1 MSIHDQLTSD
11 TQPRHNRNL
20 PLLDAIRASYLRS
33 RCFQLDARTSVV
45 VNSCHS
51 SSSATPIL
59 DTSLGMKVWEHA
71 KRRAEDN
78 CILLQS
84 LHEST
89 PSLLTPFLNTLPI
102 NLPTSV
108 VASLQALQPFL
119 YCVTPDNSA
128 SSRYAALALTLG
140 IGLEGKVSSTIL
152 SIRIHSL
159 DTASNIF
166 ELATDVSK
174 YAFHVFYYIIAFT
187 STPAEKA
194 LLKLKEIHEYFI
206 LSTNGTS
213 TNGTSWPPSQV
224 GLSNALAASDFRQAL
239 KDIGIK
245 GADHCNLIATLA
257 GLLTLGNTLDETIS
271 SKDMKETC
279 DEAGLLLSIEPSVLL
294 SLSHSQRHYFITSV
308 YGSLVNWVA
317 SKANDAIASELENK
331 KDSNPL
337 HASEDPI
344 LSNGH
349 NSDDRVQIT
358 IVEIPEPSLG
368 RAIAMQT
375 NFDKTFGINAEAR
388 HALDLRFVLD
398 SSRTWYHLSLY
409 PGSDITSESAAPPT
423 FAAAPWSTNIV
434 LRQLLSWRLQDWAD
448 HKSTSSAFTV
458 DFGVDEFL
466 QRYSTIIGNVFD
478 KHGIEQWFIR
488 MGWRRMDAV
497 VGHQRVWMSEEA
509 WWQAE
514 ERLET
519 SLALRKRQSSRSTFN
534 TDHHA
539 SALGRPSSYLS
550 TFELD
555 HSRSGSTNHL
565 LSGDSPYHRSISV
578 AAKGQ
583 TDVRLS
589 YSEFPATRPLEGSK
603 TFGSRDPEVANP
615 RNIETN
621 KVTWSR
627 RIWVGF
633 VWALT
638 FWIPSVLLHHVG
650 RLRRP
655 DVQQAWR
662 EKLVLFSI
670 ILLINGTILFWMMG
684 LGTVLCPNS
693 DKAWTRKEVATHQ
706 GEDDFWVS
714 IHGKVYDISDFWK
727 RQHSDTDI
735 KTTTANMQPLSG
747 FDLDDYFV
755 PPLHM
760 ACRGL
765 GIAKTT
771 RLQSNN
777 TPLYTT
783 AIHTS
788 GYYAADKKSALHQDN
803 WYWDHF
809 NPSIKEYY
817 KGDLVYS
824 NNKVKREGEEG
835 HAWVRYGSQIYD
847 LTNYFYTRDLYDTD
861 VKYKFLN
868 DEVTKLWEDSAGKN
882 IKSDLDEVLADD
894 TNKTKHDD
902 IVASW
907 RCIQAIGYKGISDF
921 RETAR
926 CQVNNWL
933 LLAFTIIVCAIIGI
947 KFAAALRFGSKRRPS
962 KQDKFVICQI
972 PAYTEDEESLRRSI
986 NSLAALDYDNQRKLL
1001 CIICDGIV
1009 VGQGNE
1015 RPTSKIILDIVDN
1028 SSDPAALPFKSIGS
1042 GSEQLNYGKVYSG
1055 LYEFEGNIVPY
1066 LIIIKVGRQSE
1077 QARPKPGNRGKRD
1090 TQMLLMSFLN
1100 RVYHES
1106 PMNPLEH
1113 EMFHHINDVIGV
1125 DPRLYEFLL
1134 MVDADTAVHTDA
1146 LNHLVAAC
1154 ANNTQIAGICGET
1167 TLENDERSWWTMIQ
1181 IYEYFISHHLAKA
1194 FESLFGSVTCLPG
1207 CFTMYRIRSYDGK
1220 KPIVV
1225 SDAVLQDYSIC
1236 DVDTLHLKNLLSLGE
1251 DRYLT
1256 TLMIKHFPRM
1266 WLKFLPEAQCQ
1277 TVAPESWKVLLSQ
1290 RRRWINSTIHNLIE
1304 LMRLENMCGACCF
1317 SMRVIVFAD
1326 LFGTIIFPA
1335 TFVYLVYLIIRVATG
1350 TGQFPLISIILLAAT
1365 YGLQALLFLLK
1376 RQWQHIGWMV
1386 VYLMALPVYSV
1397 FLPIYS
1403 FWNQDNFSWGNTRVV
1418 IGERG
1423 DKQVVALDDDEG
1435 FDPSSIPLQP
1445 WGEYVPTNQS
1455 FTQDHNWDRQ
1465 GWSCSPGPNI
1475 YSTRK
1480 TWTPFSS
1487 RMTLNSQPS
1496 LQLGHTKPPGIGH
1509 QQSTMNLEKQ
1519 CREGYE
1525 PIPNELIS
1533 AAIRWTLV
1541 EVNLDTVTKRQVRAI
1556 IEKRLELELGDE
1568 HLAFFNKELDRQLQ
1582 EIELGS

>member
-11 TQPRHNRNL
+11 TQPRHSRNI
-20 PLLDAIRASYLRS
+20 PLLDAIHASYLLS
-33 RCFQLDARTSVV
+33 KYFQLDARTSVV

-51 SSSATPIL
+51 TSSPTPIL
-59 DTSLGMKVWEHA
+59 NTSLGVKVWEHA

-89 PSLLTPFLNTLPI
+89 PSLLTPFLNTLPFKV
-102 NLPTSV
+102 PTSV

-119 YCVTPDNSA
+119 HCVTPDNSA
-128 SSRYAALALTLG
+128 SSRYTALALTLDV
-140 IGLEGKVSSTIL
+140 GLEGQVSRVLL
-152 SIRIHSL
+152 SIPAHSL
-159 DTASNIF
+159 DTASGLF
-166 ELATDVSK
+166 EVSAEVSR
-174 YAFHVFYYIIAFT
+174 YAFHVFYYIIAFA

-194 LLKLKEIHEYFI
+194 LLKLKEIDEYFI

-213 TNGTSWPPSQV
+213 RPPSQV
-224 GLSNALAASDFRQAL
+224 GLSNASAASGFRQAL

-245 GADHCNLIATLA
+245 GADHRNLIATLA
-257 GLLTLGNTLDETIS
+257 GLLTLGNTLDEKIS
-271 SKDMKETC
+271 STDMMETC
-279 DEAGLLLSIEPSVLL
+279 DEAGVLLGIEPDVLI
-294 SLSHSQRHYFITSV
+294 SLSNSQRHIFISSA
-308 YGSLVNWVA
+308 YGSLVNWVV
-317 SKANDAIASELENK
+317 SKANDAIASELGAK

-337 HASEDPI
+337 HISEDPT
-344 LSNGH
+344 LSNGY
-349 NSDDRVQIT
+349 NSDDTVQIT

-375 NFDKTFGINAEAR
+375 NFDKTFGINAEAVDDGIATPSVDPSVWDDTCSAMLDSLCNLAEDDSFLRVISSLKDER
-388 HALDLRFVLD
+388 HVLDLRFVLD
-398 SSRTWYHLSLY
+398 SSRIWYHLSLY
-409 PGSDITSESAAPPT
+409 PGSDITSESAASPT

-448 HKSTSSAFTV
+448 HKSTNSTFTV

-466 QRYSTIIGNVFD
+466 QRYSATLGNVFD
-478 KHGIEQWFIR
+478 KHGIEQWFIQ

-509 WWQAE
+509 WRQAE
-514 ERLET
+514 ERLEA
-519 SLALRKRQSSRSTFN
+519 SLTLRKRQSSRSTLN
-534 TDHHA
+534 TEHHA
-539 SALGRPSSYLS
+539 TALRRPSSYFS
-550 TFELD
+550 TFEFD

-565 LSGDSPYHRSISV
+565 LFEDSPNHRSTSL

-589 YSEFPATRPLEGSK
+589 YSELPAIRPLEVSK
-603 TFGSRDPEVANP
+603 TFESRDPEMANP
-615 RNIETN
+615 GHIEIN

-627 RIWVGF
+627 RIWVA
-633 VWALT
+633 VVRALT

-650 RLRRP
+650 RMRRP
-655 DVQQAWR
+655 EVQQAWR

-693 DKAWTRKEVATHQ
+693 NKAWTRKEVATHQ
-706 GEDDFWVS
+706 GDNDFWVS

-735 KTTTANMQPLSG
+735 KTTTANMQPLAG

-765 GIAKTT
+765 GIAETT
-771 RLQSNN
+771 QLQSNN

-783 AIHTS
+783 AVHTS
-788 GYYAADKKSALHQDN
+788 GYYATDKKSALHQDN

-809 NPSIKEYY
+809 SPSIKEYY

-824 NNKVKREGEEG
+824 NDKVKKQGEEG
-835 HAWVRYGSQIYD
+835 HAWARYGSQIYD
-847 LTNYFYTRDLYDTD
+847 LTNYFYTRDLYDS
-861 VKYKFLN
+861 VAKYQFLN

-882 IKSDLDEVLADD
+882 IKSELDELLADS

-907 RCIQAIGYKGISDF
+907 RCIQAISYKGMSDF
-921 RETAR
+921 
-926 CQVNNWL
+926 L
-933 LLAFTIIVCAIIGI
+933 IVCVIIGI

-962 KQDKFVICQI
+962 KQEKFVICQV
-972 PAYTEDEESLRRSI
+972 PAYTEDEESLRRAI
-986 NSLAALDYDNQRKLL
+986 NSLTALDYDNQRKLL

-1009 VGQGNE
+1009 VGQGND

-1028 SSDPAALPFKSIGS
+1028 NSDPAALPFKSIGS

-1055 LYEFEGNIVPY
+1055 LYEYEGNIVPY
-1066 LIIIKVGRQSE
+1066 LVIIKVGRQSE
-1077 QARPKPGNRGKRD
+1077 QARAKPGNRGKRD

-1100 RVYHES
+1100 RVYYES
-1106 PMNPLEH
+1106 SMNPLEL
-1113 EMFHHINDVIGV
+1113 EIFHHINDVIGV

-1134 MVDADTAVHTDA
+1134 MVDADTAVHPDA
-1146 LNHLVAAC
+1146 LNHLVSAC
-1154 ANNTQIAGICGET
+1154 ANNTKIA
-1167 TLENDERSWWTMIQ
+1167 
-1181 IYEYFISHHLAKA
+1181 A

-1207 CFTMYRIRSYDGK
+1207 CFTMYRIKSYDGK

-1304 LMRLENMCGACCF
+1304 LMRLENMCGACFF

-1335 TFVYLVYLIIRVATG
+1335 TFVYLMYLIIRVSTG

-1365 YGLQALLFLLK
+1365 YGLQALLFLMK

-1386 VYLMALPVYSV
+1386 IYLMALPVYSV

-1403 FWNQDNFSWGNTRVV
+1403 FWNQDNFSWGTTRVV

-1423 DKQVVALDDDEG
+1423 NKQVVALDDDEG
-1435 FDPSSIPLQP
+1435 FDPSSIPLRP
-1445 WGEYVPTNQS
+1445 WGEYVPANQS
-1455 FTQDHNWDRQ
+1455 FTQDHKWTQQ
-1465 GWSCSPGPNI
+1465 GWAYSPEPNI
-1475 YSTRK
+1475 SSTRK

-1496 LQLGHTKPPGIGH
+1496 LHLDHNKSLETGNRH
-1509 QQSTMNLEKQ
+1509 SAMNLEKK
-1519 CREGYE
+1519 CREGDE
-1525 PIPNELIS
+1525 AITNALIS

-1556 IEKRLELELGDE
+1556 VEKRLELELGDE
-1568 HLAFFNKELDRQLQ
+1568 HLPFFNQELDRQLQ
-1582 EIELGS
+1582 EIELAS

>member
-11 TQPRHNRNL
+11 TQPRHSRNI
-20 PLLDAIRASYLRS
+20 PLLDAIHASYLLS
-33 RCFQLDARTSVV
+33 KSFQLDARTSVV

-51 SSSATPIL
+51 TSSATPIL
-59 DTSLGMKVWEHA
+59 DTSLGVKVWEHA

-84 LHEST
+84 PHEST
-89 PSLLTPFLNTLPI
+89 PSLLTPFLNTLPFKV
-102 NLPTSV
+102 PTSV
-108 VASLQALQPFL
+108 VTSLQALQPFL
-119 YCVTPDNSA
+119 HCVTLDNPA
-128 SSRYAALALTLG
+128 SSRYAALALTLDV
-140 IGLEGKVSSTIL
+140 GLKGQVSKVLL
-152 SIRIHSL
+152 SIPAHSL
-159 DTASNIF
+159 DTASDLF
-166 ELATDVSK
+166 EVSAEVSR
-174 YAFHVFYYIIAFT
+174 YAFHVFYYIIAFA

-194 LLKLKEIHEYFI
+194 LLKLKETDENFI

-213 TNGTSWPPSQV
+213 RPPSQA
-224 GLSNALAASDFRQAL
+224 GLSNASAASDFRQAL

-245 GADHCNLIATLA
+245 GADHRNLIATLA
-257 GLLTLGNTLDETIS
+257 GLLTLGNTLDEKIS
-271 SKDMKETC
+271 STDMMETC
-279 DEAGLLLSIEPSVLL
+279 DEAGVLLGIEPDVLI
-294 SLSHSQRHYFITSV
+294 SLSHSQRHFFISSA
-308 YGSLVNWVA
+308 YGSLVNWVV
-317 SKANDAIASELENK
+317 SKANDAIASELEAK

-337 HASEDPI
+337 HTLEYPV

-349 NSDDRVQIT
+349 DSDDRVQIT
-358 IVEIPEPSLG
+358 IVEIPDPSLG

-375 NFDKTFGINAEAR
+375 NFDKTFGINAEAVDDGIATPSVDPSVWDDTCRAMLDSPGYQRNVAGLGLTEDSQLQNKWQSTVTNISNLAEEDSFLRVISFLKDER

-398 SSRTWYHLSLY
+398 SSRIWYHLSLY
-409 PGSDITSESAAPPT
+409 PGSDITSESAASPT
-423 FAAAPWSTNIV
+423 FAVTPWSTNIV

-458 DFGVDEFL
+458 DFAVDEFL
-466 QRYSTIIGNVFD
+466 QRYSATLGNVFD
-478 KHGIEQWFIR
+478 KHGIEQWFIQ
-488 MGWRRMDAV
+488 MGWRRMDAI

-509 WWQAE
+509 WWQVE

-519 SLALRKRQSSRSTFN
+519 SLTLRKRQSSRSTLN
-534 TDHHA
+534 TEHHA
-539 SALGRPSSYLS
+539 TALGRPSSYFS
-550 TFELD
+550 TFEFD
-555 HSRSGSTNHL
+555 HSRIGSRNHL
-565 LSGDSPYHRSISV
+565 LFENSPHRQSTSL

-589 YSEFPATRPLEGSK
+589 YSELPATRTLKGSK
-603 TFGSRDPEVANP
+603 TFESRDPEMANP
-615 RNIETN
+615 GHIEIN

-627 RIWVGF
+627 RIWVG
-633 VWALT
+633 VVRALT
-638 FWIPSVLLHHVG
+638 FWIPSVLLRHVG
-650 RLRRP
+650 RMSRP
-655 DVQQAWR
+655 EVQQAWR

-706 GEDDFWVS
+706 GDNDFWVS

-735 KTTTANMQPLSG
+735 KTTTANMQPLAG

-765 GIAKTT
+765 GIAEAT

-783 AIHTS
+783 AVHTS
-788 GYYAADKKSALHQDN
+788 GYYATEKKSALHQDN

-809 NPSIKEYY
+809 SPPIKEYY

-824 NNKVKREGEEG
+824 NDKVKREGEGG
-835 HAWVRYGSQIYD
+835 HAWARYGNQIYD
-847 LTNYFYTRDLYDTD
+847 LTNYFYTRDLYDT
-861 VKYKFLN
+861 VAKYQFLN

-882 IKSDLDEVLADD
+882 IKSELDEMLADS
-894 TNKTKHDD
+894 TNKTKHDN
-902 IVASW
+902 IVPSW
-907 RCIQAIGYKGISDF
+907 RCIQAISYKGMSDF
-921 RETAR
+921 RDTAR

-933 LLAFTIIVCAIIGI
+933 LLVFTVIVCVIIGI

-962 KQDKFVICQI
+962 KQKKFVICQI
-972 PAYTEDEESLRRSI
+972 PAYTEDEESLRRAI
-986 NSLAALDYDNQRKLL
+986 NSLTALDYDNHHKLL
-1001 CIICDGIV
+1001 CIIRDGIV
-1009 VGQGNE
+1009 VGQGND

-1028 SSDPAALPFKSIGS
+1028 NSDPAALPFKSIGS
-1042 GSEQLNYGKVYSG
+1042 GSDQLNCGKVYSG
-1055 LYEFEGNIVPY
+1055 LYEYEGNIVPY
-1066 LIIIKVGRQSE
+1066 LVIIKVGRQSE
-1077 QARPKPGNRGKRD
+1077 QARAKPGNRGKRD

-1106 PMNPLEH
+1106 TMNPLEL

-1134 MVDADTAVHTDA
+1134 MVDADTAVHADA
-1146 LNHLVAAC
+1146 LNHLVSAC
-1154 ANNTQIAGICGET
+1154 ANNTKIAGICGET

-1194 FESLFGSVTCLPG
+1194 FESLFGSVTCLSG
-1207 CFTMYRIRSYDGK
+1207 CFTMYRIKSYDGK
-1220 KPIVV
+1220 KPVVV

-1277 TVAPESWKVLLSQ
+1277 TVAPESWKVLLLQ

-1304 LMRLENMCGACCF
+1304 HMRLENMCGACCF
-1317 SMRVIVFAD
+1317 NMRVIVFAD

-1335 TFVYLVYLIIRVATG
+1335 TF
-1350 TGQFPLISIILLAAT
+1350 
-1365 YGLQALLFLLK
+1365 
-1376 RQWQHIGWMV
+1376 
-1386 VYLMALPVYSV
+1386 
-1397 FLPIYS
+1397 
-1403 FWNQDNFSWGNTRVV
+1403 
-1418 IGERG
+1418 G
-1423 DKQVVALDDDEG
+1423 DKQVVALDDEEG

-1455 FTQDHNWDRQ
+1455 FTQDHKWTQQ
-1465 GWSCSPGPNI
+1465 GWAYSPEPNI
-1475 YSTRK
+1475 SSTRK

-1487 RMTLNSQPS
+1487 RMTLNTQPS
-1496 LQLGHTKPPGIGH
+1496 LQLDHTKPPEIVH
-1509 QQSTMNLEKQ
+1509 QQSAMNLEKK
-1519 CREGYE
+1519 CAEGYE
-1525 PIPNELIS
+1525 AIPNALIS
-1533 AAIRWTLV
+1533 AAIRWTLA

-1556 IEKRLELELGDE
+1556 VEKRLELELGEE
-1568 HLAFFNKELDRQLQ
+1568 HLSFFNQELDRQLQ
-1582 EIELGS
+1582 EIELAS

>member
-11 TQPRHNRNL
+11 TQPRHSRNI
-20 PLLDAIRASYLRS
+20 PLLDAIHASYLLS
-33 RCFQLDARTSVV
+33 KSFQLDARTSVI
-45 VNSCHS
+45 VNSSHS

-59 DTSLGMKVWEHA
+59 DTSLGAKVWEHA

-89 PSLLTPFLNTLPI
+89 PSLLTPFLNTFPFNI
-102 NLPTSV
+102 PTSV
-108 VASLQALQPFL
+108 AASLQALQPFL

-128 SSRYAALALTLG
+128 SSRYAALALALDV
-140 IGLEGKVSSTIL
+140 GLEGQVSSALL
-152 SIRIHSL
+152 SIPAHSL
-159 DTASNIF
+159 DAASDLS
-166 ELATDVSK
+166 EVAADLGK

-194 LLKLKEIHEYFI
+194 LLKLKGIHEYFI
-206 LSTNGTS
+206 LSKS
-213 TNGTSWPPSQV
+213 GTSWPPSQA
-224 GLSNALAASDFRQAL
+224 GLSNVSAASGFRKAL

-245 GADHCNLIATLA
+245 GADHRNLIATLA
-257 GLLTLGNTLDETIS
+257 GLLTFGNTLDETVS
-271 SKDMKETC
+271 SNDMIETC
-279 DEAGLLLSIEPSVLL
+279 DEAGVLLGIEPDVLIGL
-294 SLSHSQRHYFITSV
+294 SLSQRHFFIGSA
-308 YGSLVNWVA
+308 YESLVNWVV
-317 SKANDAIASELENK
+317 SKSNDAIASELGAK
-331 KDSNPL
+331 KGSNPL
-337 HASEDPI
+337 HISEDPT
-344 LSNGH
+344 LSNGY
-349 NSDDRVQIT
+349 NSDDTVQIT

-388 HALDLRFVLD
+388 HALDLRLVLD
-398 SSRTWYHLSLY
+398 SSRIWYHLSLY
-409 PGSDITSESAAPPT
+409 PGSDITSESAASPT

-448 HKSTSSAFTV
+448 PKSTSSAFTV

-466 QRYSTIIGNVFD
+466 QRYSATLGNVFD
-478 KHGIEQWFIR
+478 KNGIEQWFIQ

-519 SLALRKRQSSRSTFN
+519 SLTLRKRQSSRSTLN
-534 TDHHA
+534 TNHHA
-539 SALGRPSSYLS
+539 TALRRPSSYFS
-550 TFELD
+550 TFEFE

-565 LSGDSPYHRSISV
+565 LFEDSPNHRSTSLV
-578 AAKGQ
+578 EKGQ

-589 YSEFPATRPLEGSK
+589 YSELPAIRPLEVSK
-603 TFGSRDPEVANP
+603 TFGSRDPEMANP
-615 RNIETN
+615 GHIEIN

-627 RIWVGF
+627 RIWVA
-633 VWALT
+633 VVRALT
-638 FWIPSVLLHHVG
+638 FWIPSVLLRHVG
-650 RLRRP
+650 RMRP
-655 DVQQAWR
+655 PEVQQAWR

-693 DKAWTRKEVATHQ
+693 NKAWTRKEVATHQ
-706 GEDDFWVS
+706 GDNDFWVS

-735 KTTTANMQPLSG
+735 ETTTANMQPLAG

-765 GIAKTT
+765 GIAETT
-771 RLQSNN
+771 QLQSNN

-783 AIHTS
+783 AVHTS
-788 GYYAADKKSALHQDN
+788 GYYATDKKSALHQEN

-809 NPSIKEYY
+809 SPSIKEYY

-824 NNKVKREGEEG
+824 NDKVKKQGEEG
-835 HAWVRYGSQIYD
+835 HAWARYGSQIYD
-847 LTNYFYTRDLYDTD
+847 LTNYFYTRDLYDS
-861 VKYKFLN
+861 VAKYQFLN

-882 IKSDLDEVLADD
+882 IKSELDELLADS

-907 RCIQAIGYKGISDF
+907 RCIQAISYKGMSDF
-921 RETAR
+921 RDTAR

-933 LLAFTIIVCAIIGI
+933 LLAFTVIVCIIIGI

-962 KQDKFVICQI
+962 KQEKFVICQV
-972 PAYTEDEESLRRSI
+972 PAYTEDEESLRRAI
-986 NSLAALDYDNQRKLL
+986 NSLTALDYDNQRKLL

-1009 VGQGNE
+1009 VGQGND

-1028 SSDPAALPFKSIGS
+1028 NSDPVALPFKSIGS
-1042 GSEQLNYGKVYSG
+1042 GSDQLNYGKVYSG
-1055 LYEFEGNIVPY
+1055 LYEYEGNIVPY
-1066 LIIIKVGRQSE
+1066 LVIIKVGRQSE
-1077 QARPKPGNRGKRD
+1077 QARAKPGNRGKRD

-1100 RVYHES
+1100 RVYYES

-1134 MVDADTAVHTDA
+1134 MVDADTAVHPDA
-1146 LNHLVAAC
+1146 LNHLVSAC
-1154 ANNTQIAGICGET
+1154 ANNTKIAGICGET

-1207 CFTMYRIRSYDGK
+1207 CFTMYRIKSYDGK

-1335 TFVYLVYLIIRVATG
+1335 TFVYLMYLIIRVSTG

-1365 YGLQALLFLLK
+1365 YGLQALLFLMK

-1386 VYLMALPVYSV
+1386 IYLMALPVYSV

-1403 FWNQDNFSWGNTRVV
+1403 FWNQDNFSWGTTRVV
-1418 IGERG
+1418 IGEKG

-1445 WGEYVPTNQS
+1445 WGEYVPANQS
-1455 FTQDHNWDRQ
+1455 FTQDHKWTQQ
-1465 GWSCSPGPNI
+1465 GWAYSPEPNI
-1475 YSTRK
+1475 SSTRK

-1496 LQLGHTKPPGIGH
+1496 LQLDHNKSLGTGNRH
-1509 QQSTMNLEKQ
+1509 SAMNLEKKY
-1519 CREGYE
+1519 REGDE
-1525 PIPNELIS
+1525 AITNALIS

-1541 EVNLDTVTKRQVRAI
+1541 EVNLDTVTKRQVRSI
-1556 IEKRLELELGDE
+1556 VEKRLELELGEE
-1568 HLAFFNKELDRQLQ
+1568 HLPFFNQELDRQLQ
-1582 EIELGS
+1582 EIELAS